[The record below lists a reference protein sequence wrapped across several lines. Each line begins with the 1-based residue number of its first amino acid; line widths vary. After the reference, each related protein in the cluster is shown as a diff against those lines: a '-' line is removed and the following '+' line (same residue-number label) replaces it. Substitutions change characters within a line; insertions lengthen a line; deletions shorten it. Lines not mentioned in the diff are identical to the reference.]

1 MLPRSWP
8 GSRSASASPM
18 SEGIWVPPGGSADP
32 GREQG
37 TEEQRRQPTE
47 QEIAEQLREELKR
60 MKVSDLL
67 VQTLYTVSSLGY
79 HKLAPES
86 RDLEQARLA
95 IESLRA
101 LLPVLKEAVPE
112 EVSRD
117 FGQVVANMQ
126 LAYAEAASTAVPEQ
140 VPEPEAQAPAAEERP
155 AEEDLEP
162 VDDEELGGGG

>member
-1 MLPRSWP
+1 
-8 GSRSASASPM
+8 M

-32 GREQG
+32 GREEPPAQP
-37 TEEQRRQPTE
+37 RQPTE

-95 IESLRA
+95 IEALRA
-101 LLPVLKEAVPE
+101 LLPVLKGSVPD
-112 EVSRD
+112 EVARD

-126 LAYAEAASTAVPEQ
+126 LAYADAVGENKPSGEQ
-140 VPEPEAQAPAAEERP
+140 QAEPAP

-162 VDDEELGGGG
+162 VDEDELGGGG

>member
-1 MLPRSWP
+1 V
-8 GSRSASASPM
+8 

-32 GREQG
+32 RREAG
-37 TEEQRRQPTE
+37 EQQTPRQPTE
-47 QEIAEQLREELKR
+47 QELADQLRAELQR

-95 IESLRA
+95 IEALRA
-101 LLPVLKEAVPE
+101 LLPVLRTAVPE

-117 FGQVVANMQ
+117 FAQVVANMQ
-126 LAYAEAASTAVPEQ
+126 LAYADAAGQAAPQE
-140 VPEPEAQAPAAEERP
+140 EPQRERAEDTPSAEAQPD
-155 AEEDLEP
+155 EEDLER
-162 VDDEELGGGG
+162 VDEDELGGGG

>member
-1 MLPRSWP
+1 V
-8 GSRSASASPM
+8 

-32 GREQG
+32 GRGQG
-37 TEEQRRQPTE
+37 EERAREPTE
-47 QEIAEQLREELKR
+47 QELAEQLREELKR

-79 HKLAPES
+79 HKLSPDS

-95 IESLRA
+95 IEALRA
-101 LLPVLKEAVPE
+101 LLPVLRSAVPE

-126 LAYAEAASTAVPEQ
+126 LAYADAVGQSEPSQEPKAEQ
-140 VPEPEAQAPAAEERP
+140 AGEPAP

-162 VDDEELGGGG
+162 VDEDELGGGG

>member
-1 MLPRSWP
+1 
-8 GSRSASASPM
+8 M

-32 GREQG
+32 GREQA
-37 TEEQRRQPTE
+37 TEQPRQPTE

-79 HKLAPES
+79 HKLSPDS

-95 IESLRA
+95 IEALRA
-101 LLPVLKEAVPE
+101 LLPVLKGAVPD
-112 EVSRD
+112 EVARD

-126 LAYAEAASTAVPEQ
+126 LAYADAVGQSAPKAEQ
-140 VPEPEAQAPAAEERP
+140 RQDEKPDD
-155 AEEDLEP
+155 EDLER
-162 VDDEELGGGG
+162 VEDDELGGGG

>member
-1 MLPRSWP
+1 
-8 GSRSASASPM
+8 M

-32 GREQG
+32 GREQAK
-37 TEEQRRQPTE
+37 EQPRQPTE

-95 IESLRA
+95 IEALRA
-101 LLPVLKEAVPE
+101 LLPVLKGSVPD
-112 EVSRD
+112 EVARD

-126 LAYAEAASTAVPEQ
+126 LAYADAVGENRPTGEQ
-140 VPEPEAQAPAAEERP
+140 QSEPAP

-162 VDDEELGGGG
+162 VDEDELGGGG

>member
-1 MLPRSWP
+1 
-8 GSRSASASPM
+8 M

-32 GREQG
+32 RPEQG
-37 TEEQRRQPTE
+37 EEQPREPTE
-47 QEIAEQLREELKR
+47 QELAEQLREELKR

-95 IESLRA
+95 IDALRA
-101 LLPVLKEAVPE
+101 LLPVLRTAVPE

-126 LAYAEAASTAVPEQ
+126 LAYADAVGQSAPQE
-140 VPEPEAQAPAAEERP
+140 EPEGAQAEEPGPR
-155 AEEDLEP
+155 EEDLERI
-162 VDDEELGGGG
+162 DEEELGGGG

>member
-1 MLPRSWP
+1 
-8 GSRSASASPM
+8 M

-32 GREQG
+32 GREP
-37 TEEQRRQPTE
+37 TEQQPRQPTE
-47 QEIAEQLREELKR
+47 QEIAEQLREELQR

-79 HKLAPES
+79 HKLSPES

-95 IESLRA
+95 IEAIRA
-101 LLPVLKEAVPE
+101 LLPTLKGAVPD

-126 LAYAEAASTAVPEQ
+126 LAYADAVGETK
-140 VPEPEAQAPAAEERP
+140 PEPPSGESEQPEPAP
-155 AEEDLEP
+155 EDVEP
-162 VDDEELGGGG
+162 VDDEELGGRG

>member
-1 MLPRSWP
+1 V
-8 GSRSASASPM
+8 

-32 GREQG
+32 GRERA
-37 TEEQRRQPTE
+37 EEQQRQPTE

-79 HKLAPES
+79 HKLSPES

-95 IESLRA
+95 IDAIRA
-101 LLPVLKEAVPE
+101 LLPVLKGAVPD

-126 LAYAEAASTAVPEQ
+126 LAYADAVGPGEPEPPADEPEQ
-140 VPEPEAQAPAAEERP
+140 PKPPPE
-155 AEEDLEP
+155 DVEP

>member
-8 GSRSASASPM
+8 GSRSGDKGM

-32 GREQG
+32 DRGQ
-37 TEEQRRQPTE
+37 EEQQTRQPTE

-79 HKLAPES
+79 HKLSPES

-95 IESLRA
+95 IEAIRA
-101 LLPVLKEAVPE
+101 LLPVLKDAVPD
-112 EVSRD
+112 EVARD

-126 LAYAEAASTAVPEQ
+126 LAYVDAVGQSRPAPPADEPEQ
-140 VPEPEAQAPAAEERP
+140 P

-162 VDDEELGGGG
+162 VDEEELGGGD

>member
-1 MLPRSWP
+1 
-8 GSRSASASPM
+8 M

-32 GREQG
+32 RREESG
-37 TEEQRRQPTE
+37 EEPRQPTE

-79 HKLAPES
+79 HKLSPES

-95 IESLRA
+95 IEAIRA
-101 LLPVLKEAVPE
+101 LLPILEGAVPD
-112 EVSRD
+112 EVARD

-126 LAYAEAASTAVPEQ
+126 LAYADAVGSSR
-140 VPEPEAQAPAAEERP
+140 PEAKGEPAQEPTAP
-155 AEEDLEP
+155 EEDVEP
-162 VDDEELGGGG
+162 VDEEELGGQG

>member
-1 MLPRSWP
+1 V
-8 GSRSASASPM
+8 

-32 GREQG
+32 RREQ
-37 TEEQRRQPTE
+37 TQEQPRQPTE

-95 IESLRA
+95 IEAIRA
-101 LLPVLKEAVPE
+101 LLPTLKGAVPD
-112 EVSRD
+112 EVARD

-126 LAYAEAASTAVPEQ
+126 LAYADAVGQATQKPPPAEEPEQ
-140 VPEPEAQAPAAEERP
+140 AKPAD
-155 AEEDLEP
+155 EDLEP
-162 VDDEELGGGG
+162 VDEEELGGGD

>member
-1 MLPRSWP
+1 V
-8 GSRSASASPM
+8 

-32 GREQG
+32 GRGQSQEQ
-37 TEEQRRQPTE
+37 EQPPQPTE

-79 HKLAPES
+79 HKLSPES

-95 IESLRA
+95 IEAIRA
-101 LLPVLKEAVPE
+101 LLPVLKGAVAD
-112 EVSRD
+112 EVTRD

-126 LAYAEAASTAVPEQ
+126 LAYADAVGQ
-140 VPEPEAQAPAAEERP
+140 SRPEAETEAPEEPKP

-162 VDDEELGGGG
+162 VDDEELGGGD